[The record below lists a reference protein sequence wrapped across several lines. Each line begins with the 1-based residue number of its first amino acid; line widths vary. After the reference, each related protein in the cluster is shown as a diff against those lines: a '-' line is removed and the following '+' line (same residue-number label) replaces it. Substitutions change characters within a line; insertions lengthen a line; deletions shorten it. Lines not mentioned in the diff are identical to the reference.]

1 MDSGFCVLKALI
13 ELVAVGVYGSAV
25 IKKRRFWPKYVDG
38 DGIKAHFLDKAVG
51 DVASLP
57 GTLDGQ
63 NFSIFCMKEE
73 DYTMMLMSTY
83 GALREIADGETQREI
98 TVDGE
103 KVKRAFKYHEPFY
116 NHFKFRHQV
125 DDHNNMRH
133 SPLSYEESWSTK
145 DWKHRVFAF
154 IIALVEVNARLA
166 HSYFNDSTTLSQID
180 FRRKLAKEL
189 IDYSSRQ
196 LLMGRNRRV
205 VRDTR
210 IPSRCGEETAPL
222 HAGAWT
228 GSEWEYRQTPYP
240 QYQCKTFNCRKRVR
254 TYCRC
259 NKGHWL
265 CSVCIGIH
273 IASNDNDDQSRS

>member
-1 MDSGFCVLKALI
+1 
-13 ELVAVGVYGSAV
+13 
-25 IKKRRFWPKYVDG
+25 
-38 DGIKAHFLDKAVG
+38 
-51 DVASLP
+51 
-57 GTLDGQ
+57 
-63 NFSIFCMKEE
+63 MKEE